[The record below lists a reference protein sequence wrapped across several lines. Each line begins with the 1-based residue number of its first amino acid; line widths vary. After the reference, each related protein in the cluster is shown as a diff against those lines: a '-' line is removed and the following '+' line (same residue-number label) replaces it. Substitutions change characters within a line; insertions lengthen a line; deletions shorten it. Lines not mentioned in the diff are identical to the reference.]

1 MAAAP
6 PPSRP
11 QRPGAPRTKF
21 VPHSIEDQVRLAYS
35 TPTSHVYRPTDPRH
49 PDIAEPKPHGKISA
63 SKNISTLDYVS
74 KHKSFVPG
82 PTYVPPPWA
91 KMGKP
96 FCPEGGRF
104 MLEAHK
110 PPSYFDVAPKLY
122 DANPPP
128 GSYDARGSVEVKV
141 VGELVYRYESATSS
155 ETKALIAKVV
165 GDPEEVPGPGH
176 YTLPDPLPLAAPPA
190 LKGRMLPYSMPHP
203 YAYNCAPDHTRSFL
217 EPVRRRNNADQIFG
231 TGWRQGAARR
241 GDKGKP
247 SSKEDQVQLAELPP
261 GVGEEEKPDDDGV
274 VHWRSGGFSIKK
286 SRSTAGVRAPE
297 VEREVLEGVGRF
309 YPPLAQKH
317 QRCNS
322 QFLPMSSRRT
332 ESVRTRG
339 ASEENQRLG
348 QSKWK
353 LSKALEGIQNATN
366 AALEPLDVDKLK
378 QHAMKGLRDKAI
390 NRMKLQGVS
399 KDQQEVILEEM
410 DALLRERS
418 ERVKAQTDSQDLELE
433 EDIAGPLP
441 DARELESPDVP
452 EDAAVR
458 TEDAEANAAS
468 LDAARPDGIEAQG
481 RQTEE

>member
-1 MAAAP
+1 MA
-6 PPSRP
+6 
-11 QRPGAPRTKF
+11 KF

-35 TPTSHVYRPTDPRH
+35 NPTPHVYRPTDPRH
-49 PDIAEPKPHGKISA
+49 PDISEPKPGGKIST
-63 SKNISTLDYVS
+63 SKHPSPLDYVS
-74 KHKSFVPG
+74 KNKSFVPG
-82 PTYVPPPWA
+82 PTYVPPPWQR
-91 KMGKP
+91 MGKP

-110 PPSYFDVAPKLY
+110 PPSYFDVAPKLSE
-122 DANPPP
+122 DIPPP
-128 GSYDARGSVEVKV
+128 GTYNAKGSVEIKA
-141 VGELVYRYESATSS
+141 VGQLVYRYESATSA
-155 ETKALIAKVV
+155 ETKELIAKVV

-176 YTLPDPLPLAAPPA
+176 YKLPDPLPLAAPPA
-190 LKGRMLPYSMPHP
+190 IKGRMLPYSMPHP

-217 EPVRRRNNADQIFG
+217 EPVRQRNNADQIFG

-241 GDKGKP
+241 GDKGRPAPKD
-247 SSKEDQVQLAELPP
+247 DQVHLAELPP
-261 GVGEEEKPDDDGV
+261 GVGDEEKPEDDGV

-286 SRSTAGVRAPE
+286 SHSTTGVARAPE
-297 VEREVLEGVGRF
+297 VESQILEGVGKF
-309 YPPLAQKH
+309 YPPLAQRH

-332 ESVRTRG
+332 ESVRTREV
-339 ASEENQRLG
+339 SEENQRLG

-353 LSKALEGIQNATN
+353 LAKALRGIENATS

-418 ERVKAQTDSQDLELE
+418 ERAKASQDSQMDSQELDVQDQEVEGIPGVHEPE
-433 EDIAGPLP
+433 EAEQVLP
-441 DARELESPDVP
+441 EEGELVQEEEVVTVPDVP
-452 EDAAVR
+452 LLAPDNDVAED
-458 TEDAEANAAS
+458 
-468 LDAARPDGIEAQG
+468 
-481 RQTEE
+481 